1 MAPRTAAQL
10 SQFLGITRYKKIIYT
25 IKSRVEH
32 CIIIFQSLTRYMYYN
47 NGACLAL
54 YAVMSHPVMSLLV
67 YYRNNVPE
75 LARDIVQLYP
85 ELASPLIR
93 TSI

>member
-47 NGACLAL
+47 NGRAL
-54 YAVMSHPVMSLLV
+54 HYINNARPLGSVLFVHNARPCGV
-67 YYRNNVPE
+67 YNYVGT
-75 LARDIVQLYP
+75 LKTA
-85 ELASPLIR
+85 
-93 TSI
+93 